1 MRDGEDG
8 SCSPPALRP
17 VRTPLDFS
25 VFFFFPYFVWGK
37 RMGFWFLKQVVGAAG
52 MEQELMVG
60 MEQGLTA
67 GLEQGCG
74 DRPMAGLRGQ
84 AGCSGLELSGKDS

>member
-1 MRDGEDG
+1 MGA
-8 SCSPPALRP
+8 ALP
-17 VRTPLDFS
+17 QPCALCALPSTFLC
-25 VFFFFPYFVWGK
+25 FFFFPYFVWGK

-67 GLEQGCG
+67 RLEQGCG